1 MRGPEQDLGGG
12 RAARG
17 KGCAPRLRAE
27 RLLAAMDSARVWTPA
42 DAREASGLLRHYI
55 AERDVSARADGL
67 TDAEGVVSD
76 ALVRAVEAW
85 ARLPRQHPQEI
96 NEFVTAI
103 HACQGLLTT
112 RIARRLYPEGWP
124 TL

>member
-1 MRGPEQDLGGG
+1 MTERSDKAAHSRTDATSMTQDFK
-12 RAARG
+12 AAQ
-17 KGCAPRLRAE
+17 
-27 RLLAAMDSARVWTPA
+27 T
-42 DAREASGLLRHYI
+42 RE
-55 AERDVSARADGL
+55 DGL
-67 TDAEGVVSD
+67 TDDEGVVSD

-112 RIARRLYPEGWP
+112 RIARRLYPKGWP
-124 TL
+124 THAS